1 MDKKA
6 LIKAI
11 ENMPDEAG
19 VFIDAGFFNLIEVN
33 NVKYDSDQNIIVIE

>member
-6 LIKAI
+6 LINAI

-19 VFIDAGFFNLIEVN
+19 IFIDAGFLNLIEV
-33 NVKYDSDQNIIVIE
+33 YDVNYDPDQNIIVIA

>member
-11 ENMPDEAG
+11 EQMPDDAG
-19 VFIDAGFFNLIEVN
+19 IFIDGNFFNLVEVDSVN
-33 NVKYDSDQNIIVIE
+33 YDKDQNIIVIG

>member
-11 ENMPDEAG
+11 ENMPDDAG
-19 VFIDAGFFNLIEVN
+19 IFIDAGIFNLMEANDVN
-33 NVKYDSDQNIIVIE
+33 YDSDQNIIVIG